1 MTTSITVKFTPSTKQ
16 FGKGRIY
23 FQIIRKRVIRQFNP
37 EIRLL
42 NDMWIGSNT
51 FPCTKDEEVNE
62 RIKQHLKQIKQCIET
77 LEKSSSNYSAD
88 DVIRAIQDDRNNLIN
103 YITLISER
111 LLLSG
116 KRKTSDNYKNLANRL
131 NEFTGNDYTS
141 IHDIDCDFVE
151 SFEAWLL
158 SRGVKR
164 NTSSFYIRNLRA
176 VWNKAIDYG
185 LLPPTIIDPFKHV
198 YKGVDATAKR
208 AISVDDIKK
217 IKSINL
223 KAYPK
228 LDFARDLFMFS
239 FYTRGMSFIDIVG
252 LKKENIQEGMISYQ
266 RRKTGK
272 LIHIKLEKDIKR
284 IIDKYIRVDSDY
296 IFPIAT
302 CKADEYTKERN
313 CLEYTNKNLKE
324 LAVYCNISAN
334 LTMYVAR
341 HSWASI
347 AHNVANVPIS
357 VISKG
362 MGHSNEKVTQVYL
375 ASFGNKDID
384 KANENVIGCITK

>member
-1 MTTSITVKFTPSTKQ
+1 MNTSISVKFTPSTKQ

-23 FQIIRKRVIRQFNP
+23 FQIIRKRVVRQFNP
-37 EIRLL
+37 GIRLL

-62 RIKQHLKQIKQCIET
+62 RIKQHLKLISQCIET

-88 DVIRAIQDDRNNLIN
+88 DVIRAIQDERNNLIN

-131 NEFTGNDYTS
+131 NDFTGNDYTS
-141 IHDIDCDFVE
+141 IHDVDCDFVE

-164 NTSSFYIRNLRA
+164 NTSSFYIRILRA
-176 VWNKAIDYG
+176 VWNKAIDNG

-198 YKGVDATAKR
+198 YKGVDATVKR

-313 CLEYTNKNLKE
+313 CLEYTNKKLKE
-324 LAVYCNISAN
+324 LAVYCNIEAN

-347 AHNVANVPIS
+347 AHNVANVPLS

-362 MGHSNEKVTQVYL
+362 MGHSNEKVTQIYL

-384 KANENVIGCITK
+384 SANNNIINLI

>member
-1 MTTSITVKFTPSTKQ
+1 MNTSVMIKFTPSQKQ
-16 FGKGRIY
+16 FGKGRVY
-23 FQIIRKRVIRQFNP
+23 FQIIRKRVVRQFNP
-37 EIRLL
+37 DIRIS
-42 NDMWIGSNT
+42 NDLWISDNT

-62 RIKQHLKQIKQCIET
+62 KIKQYIKQIKKCIES
-77 LEKSSSNYSAD
+77 LEKSNSNYSAD
-88 DVIRAIQDDRNNLIN
+88 DVIRAIEDERNNLIN
-103 YITLISER
+103 YINLISER
-111 LLLSG
+111 LSMSG
-116 KRKTSDNYKNLANRL
+116 KQKTSDNYKNLAKRIY
-131 NEFTGNDYTS
+131 EFVGNDFTS

-158 SRGVKR
+158 SRGIKR

-176 VWNKAIDYG
+176 VWNKAIDNG
-185 LLPPTIIDPFKHV
+185 ILPPTLTDPFKHV
-198 YKGVDATAKR
+198 YKGVDVTAKR
-208 AISVDDIKK
+208 AISVEDIKK

-239 FYTRGMSFIDIVG
+239 FYTRGMSFIDIVA
-252 LKKENIQEGMISYQ
+252 LKKSNIQDNMISYQ

-284 IIDKYIRVDSDY
+284 IIDKYMRADSDY

-313 CLEYTNKNLKE
+313 CLEYTNKSLKE
-324 LAVYCNISAN
+324 LAVYCNIGAN

-347 AHNVANVPIS
+347 AQNVANVPLS
-357 VISKG
+357 VISKS
-362 MGHSNEKVTQVYL
+362 MGHSSEKVTQVYL
-375 ASFGNKDID
+375 ASFGNKEID
-384 KANENVIGCITK
+384 KANENIMNLI

>member
-1 MTTSITVKFTPSTKQ
+1 MTTSITVKFTPSTKT

-37 EIRLL
+37 EIRLS
-42 NDMWIGSNT
+42 NDMWIGNNT

-62 RIKQHLKQIKQCIET
+62 RIKQHLKLISQCIET

-88 DVIRAIQDDRNNLIN
+88 DVIRSIQDERNNLIN
-103 YITLISER
+103 YITLISDR

-131 NEFTGNDYTS
+131 KEFTGNDYTS

-164 NTSSFYIRNLRA
+164 NTSSFYIRNLRS
-176 VWNKAIDYG
+176 VWNKAIDNG
-185 LLPPTIIDPFKHV
+185 ILPPTITDPFKHV
-198 YKGVDATAKR
+198 YKGVDVTVKR
-208 AISVDDIKK
+208 AIKVEDIKK

-252 LKKENIQEGMISYQ
+252 LKKENIQDGMIVYQ

-272 LIHIKLEKDIKR
+272 QIIIKLEKDIKR
-284 IIDKYIRVDSDY
+284 IIDKYIRNESDY

-324 LAVYCNISAN
+324 LAVYCNINAN

-362 MGHSNEKVTQVYL
+362 MGHSSEKVTQVYL

-384 KANENVIGCITK
+384 KANENVIGCII

>member
-1 MTTSITVKFTPSTKQ
+1 MNTSVTVKFTPSQKQ
-16 FGKGRIY
+16 FGKGRVY
-23 FQIIRKRVIRQFNP
+23 FQIIRKRVVRQFNP
-37 EIRLL
+37 DIRIS
-42 NDMWIGSNT
+42 NDLWISDNT
-51 FPCTKDEEVNE
+51 FPCTKNEEVNE
-62 RIKQHLKQIKQCIET
+62 RIKQLIKQIKKCIEV
-77 LEKSSSNYSAD
+77 LENSNPNYTAD
-88 DVIRAIQDDRNNLIN
+88 DVIRAIEDERNNLIN
-103 YITLISER
+103 YINIISER
-111 LLLSG
+111 LSMSG
-116 KRKTSDNYKNLANRL
+116 KQKTSDNYKNLAKRIY
-131 NEFTGNDYTS
+131 EFVGNDFTS

-158 SRGVKR
+158 SRGIKR

-176 VWNKAIDYG
+176 VWNKAIDNG
-185 LLPPTIIDPFKHV
+185 ILPPTLTDPFKHV
-198 YKGVDATAKR
+198 YKGVDVTAKR
-208 AISVDDIKK
+208 AISVEDIKK

-239 FYTRGMSFIDIVG
+239 FYTRGMSFIDIVA
-252 LKKENIQEGMISYQ
+252 LKKSNIQDGMISYQ

-284 IIDKYIRVDSDY
+284 IIDKYMRADSDY

-313 CLEYTNKNLKE
+313 CLEYTNKRLKE
-324 LAVYCNISAN
+324 LAVYCNIDAN

-347 AHNVANVPIS
+347 AQNVANVPLS

-384 KANENVIGCITK
+384 KANENVINLI

>member
-1 MTTSITVKFTPSTKQ
+1 MNTSVTVKFSPSQKE
-16 FGKGRIY
+16 FGKGRVY
-23 FQIIRKRVIRQFNP
+23 FQIIRKRVVRQFNP
-37 EIRLL
+37 EIRLANNL
-42 NDMWIGSNT
+42 WIGDNL
-51 FPCTKDEEVNE
+51 FPCTKDEETNDKI
-62 RIKQHLKQIKQCIET
+62 RQYIKQIKKCIES
-77 LEKSSSNYSAD
+77 LENVNPCYSAD
-88 DVIRAIQDDRNNLIN
+88 DVIRAIEDERNNIVN
-103 YITLISER
+103 YITLLSER
-111 LLLSG
+111 LYMSG
-116 KRKTSDNYKNLANRL
+116 KSKTSENYKSLAKRIV
-131 NEFTGNDYTS
+131 EFTGNDFIS

-164 NTSSFYIRNLRA
+164 NTSSFYIRILRA
-176 VWNKAIDYG
+176 VWNKAIDNG
-185 LLPPTIIDPFKHV
+185 VLPPTLTDPFKHV

-208 AISVDDIKK
+208 AISVEDIKK

-239 FYTRGMSFIDIVG
+239 FYTLGMSFIDIVT
-252 LKKENIQEGMISYQ
+252 LKKSNIQDNMISYQ

-272 LIHIKLEKDIKR
+272 LIHIKLEKDIKK
-284 IIDKYIRVDSDY
+284 IVDKYIRKDSDY

-313 CLEYTNKNLKE
+313 CLEYTNKKLKE
-324 LAVYCNISAN
+324 LAIYCNIDAN

-347 AHNVANVPIS
+347 AQNVANIPLS
-357 VISKG
+357 VISKS
-362 MGHSNEKVTQVYL
+362 MGHSSEKVTQVYL
-375 ASFGNKDID
+375 ASFGNKEID
-384 KANENVIGCITK
+384 KANESIMNLI

>member
-1 MTTSITVKFTPSTKQ
+1 MTTSITVKFTPSQKQ

-37 EIRLL
+37 EIRLS

-62 RIKQHLKQIKQCIET
+62 RIKQHLKQIKQCIEI
-77 LEKSSSNYSAD
+77 LEKSISNYSAD

-158 SRGVKR
+158 SRGIKR

-176 VWNKAIDYG
+176 VWNKAIDNG

-198 YKGVDATAKR
+198 YKGVDATVKR

-239 FYTRGMSFIDIVG
+239 FYTRGMSFIDIVV

-384 KANENVIGCITK
+384 KANENVIGCII

>member
-1 MTTSITVKFTPSTKQ
+1 
-16 FGKGRIY
+16 
-23 FQIIRKRVIRQFNP
+23 
-37 EIRLL
+37 
-42 NDMWIGSNT
+42 MWIGSNT

-62 RIKQHLKQIKQCIET
+62 RIKQHLKQIKQCIEI
-77 LEKSSSNYSAD
+77 LEKSISNYSAD
-88 DVIRAIQDDRNNLIN
+88 DVIRAIHDERNNLIN

-176 VWNKAIDYG
+176 VWNKAIDNG

-198 YKGVDATAKR
+198 YKGVDATVKR

-384 KANENVIGCITK
+384 KANENVIGCII

>member
-1 MTTSITVKFTPSTKQ
+1 MTTSITVKFTTSTKT

-51 FPCTKDEEVNE
+51 FPCTKDKEVNE
-62 RIKQHLKQIKQCIET
+62 RIKQYLKLISQCIET

-88 DVIRAIQDDRNNLIN
+88 DVIRAIQDERNNLIN

-116 KRKTSDNYKNLANRL
+116 KRKTSDNYKNLANRIK
-131 NEFTGNDYTS
+131 EFASNDYTS

-164 NTSSFYIRNLRA
+164 NTSSFYIRILRA
-176 VWNKAIDYG
+176 VWNKAIDNG

-198 YKGVDATAKR
+198 YKGVDATVKR

-228 LDFARDLFMFS
+228 LEFARDLFMFS

-302 CKADEYTKERN
+302 CEADEYTKERN
-313 CLEYTNKNLKE
+313 FLEYTNKNLKE
-324 LAVYCNISAN
+324 LAVYCNIRAN

-362 MGHSNEKVTQVYL
+362 MGHSSEKVTQVYL

-384 KANENVIGCITK
+384 KANENVIGCII

>member
-1 MTTSITVKFTPSTKQ
+1 MNTSVSVKFTPSTKQ

-23 FQIIRKRVIRQFNP
+23 FQIIRKRVVRQFNP
-37 EIRLL
+37 DIRLP
-42 NDMWIGSNT
+42 NDMWISDNA
-51 FPCTKDEEVNE
+51 FPCTKDEEINE
-62 RIKQHLKQIKQCIET
+62 RIKQLIKQIRKCIEV
-77 LEKSSSNYSAD
+77 LEKQDPNYSAD
-88 DVIRAIQDDRNNLIN
+88 DVIRAINDDRNNLVN
-103 YITLISER
+103 YINLLSER
-111 LLLSG
+111 LSMSG
-116 KRKTSDNYKNLANRL
+116 KKRTSENYKGLARRIE
-131 NEFTGNDYTS
+131 EFTGNDFTS
-141 IHDIDCDFVE
+141 IHDIDADFVE
-151 SFEAWLL
+151 TFEAWLL
-158 SRGVKR
+158 SRVVKR
-164 NTSSFYIRNLRA
+164 NTSSFYIRILRS
-176 VWNKAIDYG
+176 VWNKAIDNG
-185 LLPPTIIDPFKHV
+185 ILPPTITDPFKHV
-198 YKGVDATAKR
+198 YKGVDVTVKR

-239 FYTRGMSFIDIVG
+239 FYTRGMSFIDIVC
-252 LKKENIQEGMISYQ
+252 LKKENIQKGVITYQ

-272 LIHIKLEKDIKR
+272 EIIIKLEKDIER
-284 IIDKYIRVDSDY
+284 IIKKYMRSDNDY

-313 CLEYTNKNLKE
+313 CLEYTNKKLKE
-324 LAVYCNISAN
+324 LAVYLNIEAN

-347 AHNVANVPIS
+347 AHNVANVPLS

-362 MGHSNEKVTQVYL
+362 MGHSNEKVTQIYL

-384 KANENVIGCITK
+384 LANNNIINLI

>member
-1 MTTSITVKFTPSTKQ
+1 MNTSVTVKFTPSQKQ
-16 FGKGRIY
+16 FGKGRVY
-23 FQIIRKRVIRQFNP
+23 FQIIRKRVVRQFNP
-37 EIRLL
+37 DIRIS
-42 NDMWIGSNT
+42 NDLWISDNT
-51 FPCTKDEEVNE
+51 FPCTKNEEVNE
-62 RIKQHLKQIKQCIET
+62 RIKQLIKQIKKCIEV
-77 LEKSSSNYSAD
+77 LENSNPNYTAD
-88 DVIRAIQDDRNNLIN
+88 DVIRAIEDERNNLIN
-103 YITLISER
+103 YINIISER
-111 LLLSG
+111 LSMSG
-116 KRKTSDNYKNLANRL
+116 KQKTSDNYKNLAKRIY
-131 NEFTGNDYTS
+131 EFVGNDFTS

-158 SRGVKR
+158 SRGIKR

-176 VWNKAIDYG
+176 VWNKAIDNG
-185 LLPPTIIDPFKHV
+185 ILPPTLTDPFKHV
-198 YKGVDATAKR
+198 YKGVDVTAKR
-208 AISVDDIKK
+208 AISVEDIKK

-239 FYTRGMSFIDIVG
+239 FYTRGMSFIDIVA
-252 LKKENIQEGMISYQ
+252 LKKSNIQNGMISYQ

-284 IIDKYIRVDSDY
+284 IIDKYMRADSDY

-313 CLEYTNKNLKE
+313 CLEYTNKKLKE
-324 LAVYCNISAN
+324 LAVYCNIDAN

-347 AHNVANVPIS
+347 AQNVANVPLS

-384 KANENVIGCITK
+384 KANENVINLI

>member
-1 MTTSITVKFTPSTKQ
+1 MNTSVSVKFTPSTKQ

-23 FQIIRKRVIRQFNP
+23 FQIIRKRVVRQFNP
-37 EIRLL
+37 DIRLP
-42 NDMWIGSNT
+42 NDMWISDNT
-51 FPCTKDEEVNE
+51 FPCTKDEEINE
-62 RIKQHLKQIKQCIET
+62 RIKQLIKQIRKCIEV
-77 LEKSSSNYSAD
+77 LEKSDPNYSAD
-88 DVIRAIQDDRNNLIN
+88 DVIRAINDDRNNLVN
-103 YITLISER
+103 YIDLLSER
-111 LLLSG
+111 LSMSG
-116 KRKTSDNYKNLANRL
+116 KKNTSENYKGLARRIE
-131 NEFTGNDYTS
+131 EFTGNDFTS
-141 IHDIDCDFVE
+141 IHDIDADFVE
-151 SFEAWLL
+151 TFEAWLL

-164 NTSSFYIRNLRA
+164 NTSSFYIRILRS
-176 VWNKAIDYG
+176 VWNKAIDNG
-185 LLPPTIIDPFKHV
+185 ILPPTITDPFKHV
-198 YKGVDATAKR
+198 YKGVDVTVKR

-239 FYTRGMSFIDIVG
+239 FYTRGMSFIDIVF
-252 LKKENIQEGMISYQ
+252 LKKENIQNGVITYQ

-272 LIHIKLEKDIKR
+272 QIIIKLEKDIER
-284 IIDKYIRVDSDY
+284 IIKKYMRSDNDY

-313 CLEYTNKNLKE
+313 CLEYTNKKLKE
-324 LAVYCNISAN
+324 LAVYCNIEAN

-347 AHNVANVPIS
+347 AHNVANVPLS

-362 MGHSNEKVTQVYL
+362 MGHSNEKVTQIYL

-384 KANENVIGCITK
+384 LANNNIINLI

>member
-1 MTTSITVKFTPSTKQ
+1 MNTSVSVKFTPSTKQ

-23 FQIIRKRVIRQFNP
+23 FQIIRKRVVRQFNP
-37 EIRLL
+37 DIRLP
-42 NDMWIGSNT
+42 NDMWISDNT
-51 FPCTKDEEVNE
+51 FPCTKDEEINE
-62 RIKQHLKQIKQCIET
+62 RIKQLIKQIRKCIEV
-77 LEKSSSNYSAD
+77 LEKSGPNYSAD
-88 DVIRAIQDDRNNLIN
+88 DVIRAINDDRNNLVN
-103 YITLISER
+103 YINLLSER
-111 LLLSG
+111 FSMSG
-116 KRKTSDNYKNLANRL
+116 KKKTSENYKGLARRIE
-131 NEFTGNDYTS
+131 EFTGNDFTS
-141 IHDIDCDFVE
+141 IHDIDADFVE
-151 SFEAWLL
+151 TFEAWLL

-164 NTSSFYIRNLRA
+164 NTSSFYIRILRS
-176 VWNKAIDYG
+176 VWNKAIDNG
-185 LLPPTIIDPFKHV
+185 ILPPTITDPFKHV
-198 YKGVDATAKR
+198 YKGVDVTVKR

-239 FYTRGMSFIDIVG
+239 FYTRGMSFIDIVC
-252 LKKENIQEGMISYQ
+252 LKKENIQNGVITYQ

-272 LIHIKLEKDIKR
+272 QIIIKMEKDIER
-284 IIDKYIRVDSDY
+284 IIKKYMRSDSDY

-302 CKADEYTKERN
+302 CKSDEYTKERN
-313 CLEYTNKNLKE
+313 CLGYTNKSLKE
-324 LAVYCNISAN
+324 LAVYCNIEAN

-347 AHNVANVPIS
+347 AHNVANVPLS

-362 MGHSNEKVTQVYL
+362 MGHSNEKVTQIYL

-384 KANENVIGCITK
+384 SANNNIINLI

>member
-1 MTTSITVKFTPSTKQ
+1 MNTSVSVKFTPSTKQ

-23 FQIIRKRVIRQFNP
+23 FQIIRKRVVRQFNP
-37 EIRLL
+37 DIRLP
-42 NDMWIGSNT
+42 NDMWISDNT
-51 FPCTKDEEVNE
+51 FSCTKDEEVNE
-62 RIKQHLKQIKQCIET
+62 RIKQLIKQIRKCIEV
-77 LEKSSSNYSAD
+77 LEKSDPNYSAD
-88 DVIRAIQDDRNNLIN
+88 DVIRAINDDRNNLVN
-103 YITLISER
+103 YINLLSER
-111 LLLSG
+111 LSISG
-116 KRKTSDNYKNLANRL
+116 KKKTSENYKGLARRIE
-131 NEFTGNDYTS
+131 EFTGNDFTS
-141 IHDIDCDFVE
+141 IHDIDSDFVE

-164 NTSSFYIRNLRA
+164 NTSSFYIRILRS
-176 VWNKAIDYG
+176 VWNKAIDNG

-198 YKGVDATAKR
+198 YKGVDATVKR

-313 CLEYTNKNLKE
+313 CLEYMNKKLKE
-324 LAVYCNISAN
+324 LAVYCNIDAN

-347 AHNVANVPIS
+347 AHNVANVPLS

-362 MGHSNEKVTQVYL
+362 MGHSNEKVTQIYL

-384 KANENVIGCITK
+384 SANNNIINLI

>member
-1 MTTSITVKFTPSTKQ
+1 MNTSVTVKFTPSTKK

-23 FQIIRKRVIRQFNP
+23 FQIIRKRVVRQFNP
-37 EIRLL
+37 DIRLS
-42 NDMWIGSNT
+42 NDLWIGSNT
-51 FPCTKDEEVNE
+51 FPCTKDQEVNE
-62 RIKQHLKQIKQCIET
+62 KIKQLLKQINKCIEY
-77 LEKSSSNYSAD
+77 LDKLGENYSAE
-88 DVIRAIQDDRNNLIN
+88 DVIRQIEDERNNLTN
-103 YITLISER
+103 YIDMISER
-111 LLLSG
+111 LLSSG
-116 KRKTSDNYKNLANRL
+116 KKKTSDNYRNLSNRIR
-131 NEFTGNDYTS
+131 EFSGNDYTS
-141 IHDIDCDFVE
+141 IHDVDCDFVE

-176 VWNKAIDYG
+176 VWNKAIDNG
-185 LLPPTIIDPFKHV
+185 LLPPTLIDPFKHV
-198 YKGVDATAKR
+198 YKGIDTTVKR
-208 AISVDDIKK
+208 AISVEDIKK

-252 LKKENIQEGMISYQ
+252 LRKDNIHNGMIVYQ

-272 LIHIKLEKDIKR
+272 HIIIKIENDIKR
-284 IIDKYIRVDSDY
+284 ILKKYMRDDSDY

-313 CLEYTNKNLKE
+313 CLEYTNKYLKE
-324 LAVYCNISAN
+324 LAVYCDIDSN

-347 AHNVANVPIS
+347 AHNVANVPLS

-362 MGHSNEKVTQVYL
+362 MGHSSEKVTQVYL

-384 KANENVIGCITK
+384 KANKRVIGCII

>member
-1 MTTSITVKFTPSTKQ
+1 MTTSITVKFTPSTKT

-51 FPCTKDEEVNE
+51 FPCTKDQEVNE
-62 RIKQHLKQIKQCIET
+62 RIKQYLKLISQCIET

-88 DVIRAIQDDRNNLIN
+88 DVIRAIQDERNNLIN

-176 VWNKAIDYG
+176 VWNKAIDNG

-198 YKGVDATAKR
+198 YKGVDATVKR

-334 LTMYVAR
+334 ITMYVAR

-384 KANENVIGCITK
+384 NANENVIGCII

>member
-1 MTTSITVKFTPSTKQ
+1 MNTSVTVKFTPSTKE

-23 FQIIRKRVIRQFNP
+23 FQIIRKRVVRQFNP
-37 EIRLL
+37 DIRLP
-42 NDMWIGSNT
+42 NDMWISDNT

-62 RIKQHLKQIKQCIET
+62 RIKYLTKQIRKCIEI
-77 LEKSSSNYSAD
+77 LENSNPNYSAD
-88 DVIRAIQDDRNNLIN
+88 DVIRAINDDRNNLVN
-103 YITLISER
+103 YINLLSER
-111 LLLSG
+111 LSMSG
-116 KRKTSDNYKNLANRL
+116 KSKTSENYKSLAKRIY
-131 NEFTGNDYTS
+131 EFTGSDFTS
-141 IHDIDCDFVE
+141 IHDIDADFVE
-151 SFEAWLL
+151 AFEAWLL

-164 NTSSFYIRNLRA
+164 NTSSFYIRILRS
-176 VWNKAIDYG
+176 VWNKSIDNG
-185 LLPPTIIDPFKHV
+185 ILPPTTIDPFKHV
-198 YKGVDATAKR
+198 YKGVDVTVKR
-208 AISVDDIKK
+208 AISLDGIKK

-239 FYTRGMSFIDIVG
+239 FYTRGMSFIDIVC
-252 LKKENIQEGMISYQ
+252 LKKENIHNGVITYQ

-272 LIHIKLEKDIKR
+272 QIIIKLEKDIDL
-284 IIDKYIRVDSDY
+284 IIKKYIRSDSDY

-313 CLEYTNKNLKE
+313 CLEYTNKSLKE
-324 LAVYCNISAN
+324 LSVYCGIDAK

-347 AHNVANVPIS
+347 AHNVANVPLS

-362 MGHSNEKVTQVYL
+362 MGHSSEKVTQVYL

-384 KANENVIGCITK
+384 KANESIIGLV

>member
-1 MTTSITVKFTPSTKQ
+1 MNTSVTVKFTPSQKQ
-16 FGKGRIY
+16 FGKGIIY

-37 EIRLL
+37 EIRLS
-42 NDMWIGSNT
+42 NDMWIGSNS

-62 RIKQHLKQIKQCIET
+62 RIKQHLKQINQCIET

-88 DVIRAIQDDRNNLIN
+88 DVIIAIQDDRNNLIN

-176 VWNKAIDYG
+176 VWNKAIDNG

-198 YKGVDATAKR
+198 YKGVDDTVKR

-384 KANENVIGCITK
+384 KANENVIGCII

>member
-1 MTTSITVKFTPSTKQ
+1 MTTSITVKFTPSTKT

-23 FQIIRKRVIRQFNP
+23 FQIIRKRVVRQFNP

-51 FPCTKDEEVNE
+51 FPCTKDEEINE
-62 RIKQHLKQIKQCIET
+62 RIKQHLKLISQCIET

-88 DVIRAIQDDRNNLIN
+88 DVIRAIQDERNNLIN

-116 KRKTSDNYKNLANRL
+116 KRKTSDNYKNLANRIK
-131 NEFTGNDYTS
+131 EFASNDYTS
-141 IHDIDCDFVE
+141 IHDVDCDFVE

-164 NTSSFYIRNLRA
+164 NTSSFYIRILRA
-176 VWNKAIDYG
+176 VWNKAIDNG

-198 YKGVDATAKR
+198 YKGVDATVKR

-228 LDFARDLFMFS
+228 LEFARDLFMFS

-272 LIHIKLEKDIKR
+272 LIHIKLEKDINR

-313 CLEYTNKNLKE
+313 FLEYTNKNLKE

-347 AHNVANVPIS
+347 AHNVANVPLS

-362 MGHSNEKVTQVYL
+362 MGHSSEKITQVYL

-384 KANENVIGCITK
+384 KANENVIGCII